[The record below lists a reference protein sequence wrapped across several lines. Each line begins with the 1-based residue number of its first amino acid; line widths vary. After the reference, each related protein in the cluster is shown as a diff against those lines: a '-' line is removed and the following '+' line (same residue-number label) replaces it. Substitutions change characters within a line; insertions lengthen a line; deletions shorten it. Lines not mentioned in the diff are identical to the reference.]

1 MSHMSKV
8 LVTGCAGLLGSHF
21 TRYLLGKGHDVVG
34 IDDLSGGYIEHLDSR
49 MDFYERNLVDAE
61 KIDKIFSDTKPDYVY
76 HFAAYAA
83 VGVSP
88 FIRNFNYT
96 NNVVASANVIN
107 CCINRGVKKIVFS
120 SSMDVYGSQ
129 SSPFT
134 EDMRPEP
141 EDPYGIA
148 KYTVEQ
154 DLLAAHRFFGLKF
167 SIVRPHNVF
176 GVYQN
181 IWDKYRNVL
190 GIWIRQTLSG
200 QPITIYGDGSQVRS
214 FSDIKYYMDPF
225 EKLMRLGDCQTYN
238 LGADAKVTILEAA
251 TKFCSVA
258 SKLGYETKIVHL
270 EPRDEVNV
278 AYCDHSKAKEQLGF
292 KDETDFEDLIEK
304 MFVWAAKQPQRPVK
318 MMNYEINKKMYS
330 YWR

>member
-1 MSHMSKV
+1 MSKV

-21 TRYLLGKGHDVVG
+21 TRHLLKSGHEVIG
-34 IDDLSGGYIEHLDSR
+34 IDDLSGGYIENIDPSIN
-49 MDFYERNLVDAE
+49 FFERNL
-61 KIDKIFSDTKPDYVY
+61 IDSESIDNIFSVTKPDFVY

-107 CCINRGVKKIVFS
+107 GCINHNTKKIVFS

-134 EDMRPEP
+134 EDMRPMP

-148 KYTVEQ
+148 KYSVEQ
-154 DLLAAHRFFGLKF
+154 DLESAQRFFGLRYT
-167 SIVRPHNVF
+167 IVRPHNVF
-176 GVYQN
+176 GIYQN

-200 QPITIYGDGSQVRS
+200 QPITIYGDGSQIRS
-214 FSDIKYYMDPF
+214 FSDIKYYMEPF
-225 EKLMRLGDCQTYN
+225 DKLMDQGDSEIYN
-238 LGADAKVTILEAA
+238 LGADSKISIIDAAK
-251 TKFCSVA
+251 KFCEVA
-258 SKLGYETKIVHL
+258 NSLGHKTQIVHL
-270 EPRDEVNV
+270 EPRDEVHV
-278 AYCDHSKAKEQLGF
+278 AYCDHTKAKQHLGF
-292 KDETDFEDLIEK
+292 KDETKFEDLIAE
-304 MFVWAAKQPQRPVK
+304 MFAWAASQPNHPVK
-318 MMNYEINKKMYS
+318 MMKYEVDKKIYGF
-330 YWR
+330 WKA